1 MTYYY
6 YFSLKI
12 CSPCLL
18 YSYMTWFF
26 IKKMFFF
33 FFLILYH
40 MLCYMMMILR
50 CILFD
55 FELIICFGVT
65 LCDEGLL
72 LYIYIYIYIYITLVI
87 TLKWYV
93 KINWYQNI
101 IFQCMN
107 HNNHLNGIENFDFY
121 TFFSQNPIK
130 IK

>member
-33 FFLILYH
+33 FTCISHVMLYDDDIKMYIFWFWINNLLWCDI
-40 MLCYMMMILR
+40 MLRRL
-50 CILFD
+50 
-55 FELIICFGVT
+55 T
-65 LCDEGLL
+65 L
-72 LYIYIYIYIYITLVI
+72 IYIYIYITLVI

-101 IFQCMN
+101 LFQCMN
-107 HNNHLNGIENFDFY
+107 QNNHLNGIENFDFY